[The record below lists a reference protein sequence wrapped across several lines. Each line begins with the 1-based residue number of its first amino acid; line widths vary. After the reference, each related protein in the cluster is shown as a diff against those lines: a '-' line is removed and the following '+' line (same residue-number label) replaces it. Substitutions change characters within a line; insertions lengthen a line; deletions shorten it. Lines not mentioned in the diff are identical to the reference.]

1 MSRRSGVAADL
12 RPEAPGDQVGGLEL
26 GVVPALGLPARAPRR
41 RIVVD
46 GDERLA
52 MDEAGAG
59 VDVAERV
66 HRGDGGAGELDLELE
81 AAAAGEGVEVGGV
94 AAGPGEE
101 GDLVDRAPEGDGVGR
116 RRGGRGRRRRRR
128 RRSGRRRRG
137 TRCRGRRA
145 SRSGGGPRSPRVP
158 VAAAAASIGVQL
170 EKSKAPGRGSTRC
183 QRRPS
188 RMVRRPR
195 PASWR

>member
-1 MSRRSGVAADL
+1 MSRRLGLAADL
-12 RPEAPGDQVGGLEL
+12 RPEAPGDQVEGLEL
-26 GVVPALGLPARAPRR
+26 GVVPALGLPARAAGGG
-41 RIVVD
+41 IVVD
-46 GDERLA
+46 GDQRLA
-52 MDEAGAG
+52 VDEAGAR
-59 VDVAERV
+59 VDVAELV

-116 RRGGRGRRRRRR
+116 LAVVRGRRRGRR

-145 SRSGGGPRSPRVP
+145 SRSGAGPRSTCVP
-158 VAAAAASIGVQL
+158 VASAAASIGVQL
-170 EKSKAPGRGSTRC
+170 EKSKAPGRGSIRC